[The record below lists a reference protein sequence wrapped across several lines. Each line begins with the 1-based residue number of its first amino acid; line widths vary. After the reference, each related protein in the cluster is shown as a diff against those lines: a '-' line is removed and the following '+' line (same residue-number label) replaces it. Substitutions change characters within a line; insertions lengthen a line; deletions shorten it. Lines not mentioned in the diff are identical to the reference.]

1 MTHPNARRTAGSMTL
16 AMSAHRT
23 HDLARVLRVG
33 VIQDNAILEERILRE
48 RANVSI
54 GTTERATIPV
64 QAPNFP
70 AHRELFIVRGGQW
83 ALCVTPGT
91 EGRIALDQS
100 VRTIDDCMREGSA
113 VREGDGWV
121 IALTETSRG
130 KVTLAGVTVLF
141 QFVQAPP
148 EAPRPQLPSG
158 LKRSLATEVDWRYNA
173 SLSCFLALAVSAL
186 GWVEYGYDPVVDD
199 LNDTAALV
207 ARAVRMD
214 STFNEA
220 PPEPAPTEAAAAPDT
235 ATQPNSTPS
244 NTRPSH
250 THASHEPPRGPSPDA
265 MRRAEAS
272 ANAAIAAATRSL
284 DASFAP
290 ITALAH
296 GPNSAVD
303 QLAQN
308 ALLDGSVED
317 LRNVN
322 SISSRPA
329 SALSRPSLV
338 ASNVPHANT
347 LGRPTLTQT
356 GPGPDT
362 GTLRDPV
369 GPRTQLVTRPE
380 EPETDTCDGDAGAVA
395 RSLRN
400 NLGGLRSCYERASR
414 MNPALEGR
422 VTLRFTVGTN
432 GRAISS
438 TASGMDEINECLAT
452 SVRRIVF
459 PVPACG
465 VAEYSFPIT
474 FSHGSH

>member
-100 VRTIDDCMREGSA
+100 VRTIDDCMREGIA

-235 ATQPNSTPS
+235 AAPRRGQRQRRHRRGHALARRELRAHH
-244 NTRPSH
+244 RPRARTEQRGRS
-250 THASHEPPRGPSPDA
+250 ACAERPPRWLG
-265 MRRAEAS
+265 R
-272 ANAAIAAATRSL
+272 
-284 DASFAP
+284 
-290 ITALAH
+290 
-296 GPNSAVD
+296 
-303 QLAQN
+303 
-308 ALLDGSVED
+308 GSSQ
-317 LRNVN
+317 RQQH
-322 SISSRPA
+322 
-329 SALSRPSLV
+329 LV
-338 ASNVPHANT
+338 APRERPLAPVARREQRPPRQHPRAPHPHAD
-347 LGRPTLTQT
+347 RP
-356 GPGPDT
+356 
-362 GTLRDPV
+362 
-369 GPRTQLVTRPE
+369 
-380 EPETDTCDGDAGAVA
+380 
-395 RSLRN
+395 
-400 NLGGLRSCYERASR
+400 RA
-414 MNPALEGR
+414 
-422 VTLRFTVGTN
+422 
-432 GRAISS
+432 
-438 TASGMDEINECLAT
+438 
-452 SVRRIVF
+452 
-459 PVPACG
+459 
-465 VAEYSFPIT
+465 
-474 FSHGSH
+474 